1 MKNLGQFGISVMK
14 LQVVIDIV
22 CIAPRERDEASTAG
36 ANDDGGE
43 KETTCN
49 HLLNRSISPYATV
62 LYLAHQSAAVLYTLS
77 LCKAAGL
84 GLAWGLEILKPSP
97 EPSQAIITAQAG
109 LGIAPTLLIGCVA
122 AGHARPDDS
131 WWGSIAS
138 SLHFGAGPRGQTQ
151 TSLQQDYMAS
161 AILDDDL
168 EALQEQD
175 NEYSHH
181 IPAESREVVDKSVGS
196 QKNVPDDDPHITAS
210 VSII

>member
-1 MKNLGQFGISVMK
+1 MALLVAISGLYVY
-14 LQVVIDIV
+14 QEPITVC

-36 ANDDGGE
+36 VNDDG
-43 KETTCN
+43 
-49 HLLNRSISPYATV
+49 
-62 LYLAHQSAAVLYTLS
+62 
-77 LCKAAGL
+77 AAGL
-84 GLAWGLEILKPSP
+84 RLAWGLEILKPSP
-97 EPSQAIITAQAG
+97 EPSQAIIMAQAG
-109 LGIAPTLLIGCVA
+109 LGIAPTLLIGHVA
-122 AGHARPDDS
+122 AGHAHPDDS

-181 IPAESREVVDKSVGS
+181 IPAESSEVVDKSVGS